1 MRSRILFLS
10 GRPNEARNL
19 SHMLRD
25 LPLTLDFAG
34 SVQDARGHLHQ
45 NEYQVVVTEAA
56 LSDGQWLD
64 VLHLVRGCPH
74 DPQVILASPHGDGRL
89 WSEALN
95 LGVYDLLA
103 QPFREPEVRR
113 ILSNA
118 CAHACAG
125 LHSMAAV

>member
-34 SVQDARGHLHQ
+34 SVQEARGHLHQ

-56 LSDGQWLD
+56 LPDGEWLD

-118 CAHACAG
+118 CAHASAG
-125 LHSMAAV
+125 LHSMVAV

>member
-10 GRPNEARNL
+10 GRPHEARNL
-19 SHMLRD
+19 AHMLRD

-34 SVQDARGHLHQ
+34 SVQEARGHLHQ
-45 NEYQVVVTEAA
+45 NEYQVVITETA
-56 LSDGQWLD
+56 LADGQWLD

-74 DPQVILASPHGDGRL
+74 DPQVILTSPHGDGRL

-103 QPFREPEVRR
+103 QPFCEPEVRR

-118 CAHACAG
+118 CAHG
-125 LHSMAAV
+125 SIRLHSMAAV